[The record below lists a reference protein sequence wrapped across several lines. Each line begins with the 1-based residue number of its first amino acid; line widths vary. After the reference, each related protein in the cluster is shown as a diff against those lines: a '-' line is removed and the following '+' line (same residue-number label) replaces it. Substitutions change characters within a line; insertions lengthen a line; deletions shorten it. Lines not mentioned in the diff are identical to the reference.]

1 MKWSK
6 ETIISLIIVLLFVG
20 SIFGMAIGSGDRSSI
35 NNNTTDTNTVTN
47 PDENKPTEF
56 FTAYIDSNVLDL
68 YPQIIVVGTTT
79 VYDESTID
87 TRLKQI
93 SGVKKNTISFQRGT
107 DQNIITM
114 IKILIDADKKTE
126 IIASIDKIEFLS
138 TPGVYQ
144 SALLSMPKG
153 KITLSGDNNTT
164 KEYEFTD
171 SKVDGMVG
179 TLTEKGDE
187 LKAQIQIIFQGE
199 TPIRFLAIES
209 QNLSTNTQI
218 MMTTKNI
225 AIKEWNSEIRF
236 YANSPITKE
245 FDENE
250 MKIILGDENIGFGR
264 SVEGSL
270 SFILKDNNM
279 FLDVNTYLSEIR
291 DENESV
297 ISNLTL
303 DENLG
308 TIEFKETLKLDK
320 YNLIK
325 SKLLEFGVNNTKI
338 TSEPSNIYRIDY
350 SKDQID
356 LDLIKSKLVAG
367 GLVFKEAEKN
377 ATFDVSQVEYQGK
390 IYAYDANTTTA
401 WLLYPSDLNKTS
413 VDLILQGY
421 YSRNKLW
428 YITLQEK
435 RE

>member
-6 ETIISLIIVLLFVG
+6 ETIISLLIVLLFVG

-35 NNNTTDTNTVTN
+35 NNNATDTNTAVN

-93 SGVKKNTISFQRGT
+93 SGIKKNTISFQKGT

-126 IIASIDKIEFLS
+126 IIASLDKVEFLS

-153 KITLSGDNNTT
+153 KIMLSGDNNTT

-225 AIKEWNSEIRF
+225 AIKEWNPEIRI
-236 YANSPITKE
+236 YANSLITNE
-245 FDENE
+245 FDSNE
-250 MKIILGDENIGFGR
+250 IILILDEQNIKIER

-270 SFILKDNNM
+270 GFTVLSNPKINDINAYFSELK
-279 FLDVNTYLSEIR
+279 
-291 DENESV
+291 DENES
-297 ISNLTL
+297 IIKDLTF
-303 DENLG
+303 DENNATINFNQALNEEKYN
-308 TIEFKETLKLDK
+308 TINNKLIEFGIDDL
-320 YNLIK
+320 
-325 SKLLEFGVNNTKI
+325 KI
-338 TSEPSNIYRIDY
+338 TSEPQNIYRIEFNADE
-350 SKDQID
+350 IN
-356 LDLIKSKLVAG
+356 LDEIKQKLITG
-367 GLVFKEAEKN
+367 GLTFKIAEKN
-377 ATFDVSQVEYQGK
+377 ATFNVSTIEYLGK
-390 IYAYDANTTTA
+390 NYTYDANTTTA
-401 WLLYPSDLNKTS
+401 WLIYPDDLNKTS

-421 YSRNKLW
+421 YSRNKIW
-428 YITLQEK
+428 YIDLQEK